1 MSSHFINIFPLFT
14 LGIDTPV
21 TVRLNSG
28 TNVLPKGLKCFIKI
42 APVMPPVQSALFHH
56 HHHQSDHL
64 YHPHPH
70 PQLNSSVTDLKS
82 MSTTVPP
89 PPQNTLPNYD
99 SRLLTVT
106 LHAPKKSASEVSSET
121 KSDVGDDDDDQNDDS
136 LLYFHL
142 DRQIEPFG
150 TYELTLVLKS
160 AYSRAQVCSINQW
173 AVSSSASSALN
184 FFSGPSSAASL
195 NLNSKPSSNSRDYQ
209 LTVSWTASQVSA
221 SDQQTSS
228 SSSSSV
234 STSTS
239 MTMMM
244 MMAANCTFTLY
255 APFHLFTKLHS
266 VGGAGRKL
274 LEVGLL
280 GATDLINSGGR
291 AVVVRRPKLSHHAQ
305 HQKMMAKLAV
315 TTLNVAQSDHHVDLG
330 PLGPLPSKSAGKGV
344 TSNVSSINFKPIHSG
359 RSQQNSTYPLKAN
372 TEQHFLWEFES
383 DGENDHRTAPLSLAN
398 LKRFNLELSFAEA
411 PKSDDDKVPN
421 WKAATFEV
429 RLSTDLSTR
438 YTVREHIEPMAAH
451 HHFSSAAL
459 INNTNQSHNANTN
472 SKNMSTELLRVG
484 SSCLLRVTIEKVVVV
499 KTTDQS
505 GTTADD
511 LEDNNSAE
519 EEEEEEEEEDDEQI
533 MYELVY
539 DADLWSMVVNSSTNS
554 GGGGGGGSHP
564 PPYPQQP
571 NHPLHHHHPHL
582 KHRRNLS
589 STETTGTLSSLASS
603 TGSAAQPESLGSLS
617 SMTTLTSTNTNTNFS
632 SGYYSLQGSAPCS
645 EQQNK
650 FTSLQQES
658 TTTTANSLISSSA
671 AVAAAFN
678 VHSKVL
684 RLSSAEPTF
693 EALFEMTPLADGY
706 LPYPSVRLSRY
717 VEQGKSS
724 GPGGGERDAR
734 WQTPNFA
741 PRSASPTPKGGS
753 VESVIHGGGG
763 GSSGSN
769 GSGDNLDGTGASKSG
784 TAAVEPLT
792 TTSSGPLSLSVKNW
806 TAKLLSSSSSL
817 TPSKSSSSHHHQYQS
832 LSTGAAKASS
842 TEQLHQIGNDHHQAG
857 VSSKPTPISGKLIAF
872 EPGQVYNYS
881 RAAQI
886 YVLPAAIAGAAVE
899 SSASDSAH
907 STTMTTQ
914 TAHTSSSSSSSSA
927 AAAAALS
934 GPMTA
939 VSVASG

>member
-1 MSSHFINIFPLFT
+1 
-14 LGIDTPV
+14 
-21 TVRLNSG
+21 
-28 TNVLPKGLKCFIKI
+28 
-42 APVMPPVQSALFHH
+42 MPPVQSALFHH
-56 HHHQSDHL
+56 HHHQNDHL

-82 MSTTVPP
+82 MSTTVPLPP

-209 LTVSWTASQVSA
+209 LTVSWTASQVST
-221 SDQQTSS
+221 SDQQT

-239 MTMMM
+239 MMTMM

-291 AVVVRRPKLSHHAQ
+291 AVVVRRPELSHHAQ

-330 PLGPLPSKSAGKGV
+330 PLGPLPSNLSKKVPS
-344 TSNVSSINFKPIHSG
+344 TSVSNIHFKPIHSG
-359 RSQQNSTYPLKAN
+359 RSDQQNSTYPLKAN

-383 DGENDHRTAPLSLAN
+383 GGDNDLRTAPLSLAN

-421 WKAATFEV
+421 WKTATFEV

-451 HHFSSAAL
+451 HHFSSATL
-459 INNTNQSHNANTN
+459 NSNQSSHNTNINNSG
-472 SKNMSTELLRVG
+472 KNMSTELLRVG

-499 KTTDQS
+499 AVKTTNQS
-505 GTTADD
+505 ETLAAAADD
-511 LEDNNSAE
+511 LEDNNSVK
-519 EEEEEEEEEDDEQI
+519 EEEEEDDEQI

-539 DADLWSMVVNSSTNS
+539 DADLWSMVVNSSTNNS

-571 NHPLHHHHPHL
+571 NHPLHHHHHHPHPHL

-632 SGYYSLQGSAPCS
+632 SGYYSLQGTAPCS

-658 TTTTANSLISSSA
+658 TTTTANSLSSSSA

-724 GPGGGERDAR
+724 GPGGGEHAR

-784 TAAVEPLT
+784 TVVEPT

-817 TPSKSSSSHHHQYQS
+817 TPSKSSSSHHQYQS
-832 LSTGAAKASS
+832 LSTGKASS

-857 VSSKPTPISGKLIAF
+857 VSSKATPISGKLIAF

-886 YVLPAAIAGAAVE
+886 YVLPAAIAAVE

-914 TAHTSSSSSSSSA
+914 TAHTSSSSAAAA